1 MLPLLKQ
8 ISGKQ
13 FPSVVGET
21 EYVPLPFTTSFPFQY
36 IFSAIADQV
45 NLGFW
50 GPGKL
55 HYKWQRKM
63 EVARASAACLVTLQT
78 EDG

>member
-8 ISGKQ
+8 FSEKQ
-13 FPSVVGET
+13 FPSVVGEM
-21 EYVPLPFTTSFPFQY
+21 EYFPLPFTTSFPFQY
-36 IFSAIADQV
+36 IFSAVADQT

-55 HYKWQRKM
+55 QYKWQRKTEM
-63 EVARASAACLVTLQT
+63 VRASAAHLVTL
-78 EDG
+78 